1 MAERALPMAT
11 LGMLRRLAS
20 RYCVDRHEAEDVV
33 QDILLSAVETG
44 RDCADP
50 HFVRWACGAV
60 RLRAKFLARS
70 AGRRR
75 SRETRHAFE
84 RQPPADR
91 RTRLPDDFVAAL
103 PRSRRAIALLINLGM
118 TRREI
123 GYLLGLTDVAL
134 RQRIAGLRRATEQ
147 SGVQP
152 EFVDE
157 MLDRRLAPGLA
168 RRSLKAAFPPTPI
181 RQFAIRDPDGLP
193 IFFSTGSHV
202 SGKRG
207 NIAGNQHQGDP
218 NAP

>member
-1 MAERALPMAT
+1 MAERALSIAT
-11 LGMLRRLAS
+11 LGMLQRLAS
-20 RYCVDRHEAEDVV
+20 RHCVDRHEAEDVV
-33 QDILLSAVETG
+33 QDILLSAAETG

-50 HFVRWACGAV
+50 HFIRWACGAV

-75 SRETRHAFE
+75 SRETRHAVE
-84 RQPPADR
+84 APPPSDPRA
-91 RTRLPDDFVAAL
+91 RLPDAFIAAL
-103 PRSRRAIALLINLGM
+103 PRSRRAIALLVNLGM
-118 TRREI
+118 GRREI

-134 RQRIAGLRRATEQ
+134 RQRIAGLRRAAEQ
-147 SGVQP
+147 SGARP

-157 MLDRRLAPGLA
+157 MPDRRVAPSLA
-168 RRSLKAAFPPTPI
+168 RRSLKAAFPPTPV

-202 SGKRG
+202 SSKRG
-207 NIAGNQHQGDP
+207 NIAGNPHQGAP